1 MDELTSPS
9 GVADPRRWYG
19 LAMIALPCVLYSMD
33 LVVLYLAAPALAQ
46 DLHASGTELLWITDI
61 YGFMLAGWLIPMGR
75 LGDRIGRRRLLLIGA
90 AAFGALSILA
100 AFSTTPGMLIATRAL
115 LGVAAATLAPSTLSL
130 ISNMFP
136 DPRERTTAIGI
147 WVMSFSTGAAIGPLV
162 GGAMLEAFWWG
173 SVFLIAVPVMGLLL
187 VLGPRLIPEFRDP
200 APGRFDAVSALLCLV
215 AVLAVIY
222 GLKDFAENGWR
233 VAPIVPVVAGVVLA
247 VVFVRRQRRLPDP
260 MIDLELFRRPA
271 FVAALGANTL
281 SFVVNFG
288 TFLLIAQYFQLV
300 LGRSPLVAGLWTLPS
315 AFGFIAGALVVPLLV
330 RALRPGFVVA
340 AGLAVAAAGLA
351 TVGQAGVSSGLAV
364 VVSGSVL
371 LALGVAPVITLA
383 TDLVVGTVPP
393 ERAGVA
399 SGVSETGSELGGA
412 LGIALL
418 GSISVAVYRADLPH
432 SFVGVDA
439 GQAETARETL
449 AGAARIAADLP
460 AATAQP
466 LLAASRHAFTHG
478 LATATLTGAVIAV
491 VGACVAAV
499 ALRRVGVAAAP
510 TEDPARTEDGFP
522 QR

>member
-1 MDELTSPS
+1 MSRVTP
-9 GVADPRRWYG
+9 DPRRWYG
-19 LAMIALPCVLYSMD
+19 LAVIALPCILYSMD
-33 LVVLYLAAPALAQ
+33 LVVLYLAAPALTQ

-90 AAFGALSILA
+90 AAFGVMSILA
-100 AFSTTPGMLIATRAL
+100 AFSSTPGMLIATRAL
-115 LGVAAATLAPSTLSL
+115 LGIAAATLAPSTLSL

-162 GGAMLEAFWWG
+162 GGALLEAFWWG

-187 VLGPRLIPEFRDP
+187 ILGPRLIPEFRDP
-200 APGRFDAVSALLCLV
+200 AGGRFDAVSAIICLV

-233 VAPIVPVVAGVVLA
+233 VAPMIPVVAGVALA
-247 VVFVRRQRRLPDP
+247 VVFARRQRRLTDP

-271 FVAALGANTL
+271 FVAALGVNTL

-300 LGRSPLVAGLWTLPS
+300 LGQSPLVAGLWTLPS

-330 RALRPGFVVA
+330 RGLRPGFVVA
-340 AGLAVAAAGLA
+340 AGLAVAAAGLT
-351 TVGQAGVSSGLAV
+351 TVSQAGASSGLAV
-364 VVSGSVL
+364 VVTGSVL
-371 LALGVAPVITLA
+371 LAFGVAPVITLA

-399 SGVSETGSELGGA
+399 SGLSETGSELGGA

-418 GSISVAVYRADLPH
+418 GSISVAVYRGDLRT
-432 SFVGVDA
+432 SFAGLDA
-439 GQAETARETL
+439 EQAEAARETL
-449 AGAARIAADLP
+449 AGAAETAADLP

-466 LLAASRHAFTHG
+466 LLAVARHAFTDG
-478 LATATLTGAVIAV
+478 LEIAALSGAFIAV
-491 VGACVAAV
+491 AGACFAAV
-499 ALRRVGVAAAP
+499 ALRRVGVAPAP
-510 TEDPARTEDGFP
+510 TEAPARTEEGFTQP
-522 QR
+522 